1 MFVWAKSLESPCCAQ
16 QKTDQ
21 SLPPN
26 KSWGAPFGVFGLD
39 DPSRTGVPTGGANGC
54 SPYFG
59 HGAGTEHFAQS
70 SSAPPCPTL
79 CGNQGFSR
87 VLLVDTSWLRARKG
101 NKNSKKIALVFK
113 KHQKSAK
120 AHGDGHWNFSYHG
133 NLVCNSLKHPGI
145 SFVNAPSGLPKVS
158 GGWDRLTQY
167 SRMLF

>member
-1 MFVWAKSLESPCCAQ
+1 MFVWAKSLESPCCAS
-16 QKTDQ
+16 KKRAIA
-21 SLPPN
+21 PPK
-26 KSWGAPFGVFGLD
+26 KSWGAPFFCVFGLD
-39 DPSRTGVPTGGANGC
+39 DPSRKGVPTGGANGC

-87 VLLVDTSWLRARKG
+87 VLLVDASWLRARQG

-120 AHGDGHWNFSYHG
+120 AHGGFLFFSGDGH
-133 NLVCNSLKHPGI
+133 
-145 SFVNAPSGLPKVS
+145 
-158 GGWDRLTQY
+158 
-167 SRMLF
+167 